1 MEENKIKKNNSIQK
15 KLIIEFIITVIL
27 VIILSTAGFYILT
40 HKEIDELIRLQIVER
55 EKLRHLF
62 WIGIVIILANTIV
75 ISSMIIKL
83 ASRKILEPL
92 KKMIEATKKVAEG
105 NFEVR
110 LETKRKDEIQ
120 DLVTNFNQMVEELGE
135 TELLQKDFIDNV
147 SHEIKTPIN
156 SIQGFAKLL
165 EDENLSQDE
174 KKEYI
179 RNNFRR
185 I

>member
-27 VIILSTAGFYILT
+27 VIIFSTAGFYILT
-40 HKEIDELIRLQIVER
+40 HNEIDELIRNQAVEKD
-55 EKLRHLF
+55 KLRHMF
-62 WIGIVIILANTIV
+62 WVGIIIILANTIV

-165 EDENLSQDE
+165 EDENLSKDE
-174 KKEYI
+174 KQEYI
-179 RNNFRR
+179 RNYFRR